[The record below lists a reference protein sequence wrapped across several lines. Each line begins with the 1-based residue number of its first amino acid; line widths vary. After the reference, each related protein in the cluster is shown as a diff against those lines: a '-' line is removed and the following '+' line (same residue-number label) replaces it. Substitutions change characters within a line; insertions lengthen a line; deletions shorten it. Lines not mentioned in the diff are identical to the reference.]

1 MKLLKTAIAGTLESS
16 DVMVTVEPAEEL
28 SVDLESNVAKQF
40 GTSIKQTA
48 LKVAK
53 EMDVSGAVI
62 RLVDHG
68 ALDCTIR
75 ARLETAFKRALTA
88 KEAAK

>member
-1 MKLLKTAIAGTLESS
+1 MKLLKAAIAGTLESS

-40 GTSIKQTA
+40 GVSIKATA
-48 LKVAK
+48 LDVAK
-53 EMDVSGAVI
+53 KMEVSGAAI
-62 RLVDHG
+62 KLVDHG

-75 ARLETAFKRALTA
+75 ARMETALRRALQP